1 MNRNYGIDAF
11 RVMCAFTVVV
21 IHSAMEDILYR
32 DAVMHYLPPANA
44 CFAFLAGWFLFN
56 PSAKALSLRD
66 VGGLLVKR
74 LKRLVIPYLVW
85 EGIYVMANIGFDLM
99 AGKFNPPVGT
109 DWIGIL
115 FLGSGS
121 VQLWFVITLVYVQ
134 ITLCGVMSIML
145 ASRGV
150 SFFRGLPMAGFFVM
164 LAIGALLWRM
174 NGIENDYLR
183 RFVFLSGY
191 GALGVGLRCAVQ
203 EMSCF
208 EKTLIRTSMVCI
220 GGGLVATSW
229 IFNIPE
235 VVRVLSWCLIFGCM
249 PINAVYQEWLTYG
262 SGAVMGVY
270 LCHVLFTR
278 MIAMGLPVIT
288 RVIPNGYMVV
298 LINALIGFTA
308 SLVFVLV
315 MKRTRC
321 RWIVCFNIG

>member
-1 MNRNYGIDAF
+1 MRNAGIDLLRILAI
-11 RVMCAFTVVV
+11 FTVVV
-21 IHSAMEDILYR
+21 IHTASEGQAFR
-32 DAVMHYLPPANA
+32 DGVLQWLPPANA
-44 CFAFLAGWFLFN
+44 CFAFLAGWFLFK
-56 PSAKALSLRD
+56 PASEALTLRD
-66 VGGLLVKR
+66 IGGLLGKR
-74 LKRLVIPYLVW
+74 LRRLMIPYLVW

-191 GALGVGLRCAVQ
+191 GALGVGLRYAVH
-203 EMSCF
+203 EMRGFDKSF
-208 EKTLIRTSMVCI
+208 IRKCMVCI
-220 GGGLVATSW
+220 GGGLVAASW
-229 IFNIPE
+229 FFNIPE
-235 VVRVLSWCLIFGCM
+235 TVRVLAWCLVFGFV
-249 PINAVYQEWLTYG
+249 PIHVSSQKWLLCG
-262 SGAVMGVY
+262 AGAVMGIY

-278 MIAMGLPVIT
+278 MIAIGVPIIS
-288 RVIPNGYMVV
+288 RFIPNGYV
-298 LINALIGFTA
+298 LVLVNAVLGFVA
-308 SLVFVLV
+308 SLVFVLMV
-315 MKRTRC
+315 KRTRWC
-321 RWIVCFNIG
+321 WMVSV